1 MVYLRLDEIIKIVN
15 EIEDEMTSVPKHE
28 LQSDQKYIAWTK
40 LVINKLRSKIILYAK
55 QKNKL

>member
-1 MVYLRLDEIIKIVN
+1 MVYFRLDEIIKIIN
-15 EIEDEMTSVPKHE
+15 EIEDEMTSVSKHE

-40 LVINKLRSKIILYAK
+40 LVVNKLRSKIILYAK

>member
-1 MVYLRLDEIIKIVN
+1 VVYLRLDEIIKIVN